1 MYVFCLGGWGF
12 LCFGE
17 RCFLGKVLLADT
29 GFVLK
34 GKSDLKNITELF
46 LFLQAL
52 ETASLGSLTWG

>member
-1 MYVFCLGGWGF
+1 MDVCFLFGWVGY
-12 LCFGE
+12 FGE